1 MASCA
6 QLWTR
11 FLKSKTME
19 EEQNI
24 DDISVEEEAKASEEE
39 LLQEGQGDSCKKCK
53 EYLAGW
59 KRAQADY
66 QNLLKEAERQKNTF
80 AKYAN
85 EKLLSDLLPA
95 LDQFALVL
103 KHIPNVDTLPK
114 EQMDAWKNWL
124 VGVRAVKGNWDQAA
138 KEAGLEPIATDAEFD
153 PTFHEAVAEEVSEE
167 VASGNIAR
175 VIETG
180 WKLHGKVLRPAKVIV
195 AK

>member
-1 MASCA
+1 
-6 QLWTR
+6 
-11 FLKSKTME
+11 ME
-19 EEQNI
+19 EEQNSNSTSAEKNI
-24 DDISVEEEAKASEEE
+24 ETSEEE
-39 LLQEGQGDSCKKCK
+39 LLQEGQDDSCEKCK

-66 QNLLKEAERQKNTF
+66 QNLLKETERQKKDF
-80 AKYAN
+80 VKYAN
-85 EKLLSDLLPA
+85 EKLLFDLLPA

-103 KHIPNVDTLPK
+103 KHIPNVDALLK

-124 VGVRAVKGNWDQAA
+124 VGVRAVKSNWDQAA
-138 KEAGLEPIATDAEFD
+138 KEAGLEPIATEGVFD
-153 PTFHEAVAEEVSEE
+153 PTFHEAVAEEASEG
-167 VASGNIAR
+167 VASGNIIR